1 MDNRHLDDS
10 SRASRALLILF
21 FVGFLAIVGVST
33 IISGLIEE
41 LNQKSKNEQA
51 RLFIGEQVVNTIR
64 NIESTFYQLAPVSG
78 HASHARLGRQ
88 ILDMTDQLEK
98 DLIVLQQGG
107 SVTHRIAL
115 NIEGQDEMV
124 REVYYAP
131 QANDQRYVMEVIEIS
146 PHLEQI
152 RLRVSELGK
161 RLNARDDC
169 AEADL
174 NCLKETSE
182 EVKGY
187 YKTIPSF
194 FFRLNENANRL
205 FYESNLNLLE
215 LQADLDTQ
223 QRNLKYTQAGVVLLV
238 IFSVMGLGV
247 FFIRRINTAQ
257 NQLRKA
263 KEDAEAASIS
273 KSQFLANMSHEIRTP
288 MNGIIGMT
296 DLVLDSELDDE
307 QRDYLKIVQS
317 SADALLTV
325 INDILDFSKIEA
337 GKLSIEA
344 IPFDLSRLLW
354 DTLRTLSLRAN
365 EKGLELICDV
375 SPDIPPQLLG
385 DPGRLR
391 QIILNLMGNSIKFT
405 ENGEIVLRAN
415 CQPGA
420 PEGYCRIHLAVKDTG
435 IGISADKQKLIFEAF
450 AQEDTTTTRR
460 YGGTGLGLSISSR
473 LVELMKGR
481 LWVDSKPGEG
491 SCFQIEI
498 DLPMVSA
505 VAQPIGCDVSSLIG
519 KSVLIV
525 DDNKTNRHMLENW
538 MKQWQ
543 LEVVSLANAHDT
555 LEFVK
560 TKGAAM
566 DFILLDTQ
574 MPDMDGYTLARRLQ
588 EILNP
593 SPPIVML
600 TSAATRGDA
609 EQCKEL
615 GINAYF
621 PKPVSP
627 FDLRLALCELIKN
640 VKVEKAP
647 AKLLTRHSL
656 REAKDLLDILLVE
669 DNLVNQKLAVSLFK
683 KWGHTVSVA
692 ENGQE
697 ALELL
702 ENRRFDIIFMDM
714 QMPIMGGLEATR
726 IFRQREIDSGLQRTP
741 IIAMTANAMDKDRDD
756 CLQAGMDDHISKP
769 INVKN
774 LQECLVTTVKRS
786 DSSAQARGVA
796 GSLAN

>member
-1 MDNRHLDDS
+1 MGNRHLDDTT
-10 SRASRALLILF
+10 RASRALLVLF
-21 FVGFLAIVGVST
+21 FVGFIAIVGVSSL
-33 IISGLIEE
+33 ISGLIEE

-78 HASHARLGRQ
+78 QAAHARLGRQ
-88 ILDMTDQLEK
+88 ILAMTEQLEK
-98 DLIVLQQGG
+98 DLVVLQHGG
-107 SVTHRIAL
+107 SVSHHIAL

-124 REVYYAP
+124 REVHYTP
-131 QANDQRYVMEVIEIS
+131 QADNQRYVMEVIEIA

-152 RLRVSELGK
+152 RQRVSELDK

-174 NCLKETSE
+174 LCLKITSDA
-182 EVKGY
+182 VKTY

-205 FYESNLNLLE
+205 FYESNLQLVE
-215 LQADLDTQ
+215 LQASLAKQ
-223 QRNLKYTQAGVVLLV
+223 QRNLKITQAGVVLLV
-238 IFSVMGLGV
+238 IFSVMGLGI
-247 FFIRRINTAQ
+247 FFLRRINLAQ
-257 NQLRKA
+257 SQLRKS
-263 KEDAEAASIS
+263 KEDAEAASIA
-273 KSQFLANMSHEIRTP
+273 KSQFLANMNHEIRTP

-296 DLVLDSELDDE
+296 DLVLDSELDAE

-337 GKLSIEA
+337 GKLSIES

-354 DTLRTLSLRAN
+354 DTLRTLSLRAD

-375 SPDIPPQLLG
+375 SPDIPPQLIG

-405 ENGEIVLRAN
+405 EKGEIVLRAQ

-420 PEGYCRIHLAVKDTG
+420 PEGYCRMHLTVQDTG
-435 IGISADKQKLIFEAF
+435 IGISPDKQKLIFEAF

-481 LWVDSKPGEG
+481 IWVDSTPGEG
-491 SCFQIEI
+491 SSFQIEV
-498 DLPMVSA
+498 DLPIVNTAA
-505 VAQPIGCDVSSLIG
+505 VPMACDVSLLFG
-519 KSVLIV
+519 KTALIV
-525 DDNKTNRHMLENW
+525 DDNKTNRLMLESW
-538 MKQWQ
+538 MRHWQ
-543 LEVVSLANAHDT
+543 LKAFSVGNAREA
-555 LEFVK
+555 LQFVE
-560 TKGAAM
+560 TDGNLL

-574 MPDMDGYTLARRLQ
+574 MPDMDGYTLAKSLQ
-588 EILNP
+588 EKFT
-593 SPPIVML
+593 SPPPMLML

-609 EQCKEL
+609 EQCREL
-615 GINAYF
+615 GIDAYF
-621 PKPVSP
+621 PKPVAP
-627 FDLRLALCELIKN
+627 FDLRLALCQLVKN
-640 VKVEKAP
+640 VKIEKAP
-647 AKLLTRHSL
+647 VKLVTRHSL
-656 REAKDLLDILLVE
+656 REAKTLLDILLVE

-697 ALELL
+697 ALDILA
-702 ENRRFDIIFMDM
+702 NQSFDVIFMDM
-714 QMPIMGGLEATR
+714 QMPVMGGLEATR
-726 IFRQREIDSGLQRTP
+726 LYRQRELGLGRQRTP

-756 CLQAGMDDHISKP
+756 CLQAGMDNHVSKP
-769 INVKN
+769 INIKN
-774 LQECLVTTVKRS
+774 LQECLATTIKQPASS
-786 DSSAQARGVA
+786 DETAEAS
-796 GSLAN
+796 

>member
-1 MDNRHLDDS
+1 MENSHLDDT

-33 IISGLIEE
+33 IISSLIEE
-41 LNQKSKNEQA
+41 LNQKSRNEQA
-51 RLFIGEQVVNTIR
+51 RLFIGEQIVNTIR

-78 HASHARLGRQ
+78 EASHIRLGRQ
-88 ILDMTDQLEK
+88 ILAMTDELEK
-98 DLIVLQQGG
+98 DLNVLQKGG

-124 REVYYAP
+124 RQVHYTP
-131 QANDQRYVMEVIEIS
+131 QANDQRYVMEVIEIA
-146 PHLEQI
+146 PYLEQI
-152 RLRVSELGK
+152 RFRVNELDK
-161 RLNARDDC
+161 RLDIRDNC

-174 NCLKETSE
+174 LCLKNAADDI
-182 EVKGY
+182 KAY

-205 FYESNLNLLE
+205 FYESNLQLVE
-215 LQADLDTQ
+215 LQARLANQ
-223 QRNLKYTQAGVVLLV
+223 QQNLKITQAGVVFLV
-238 IFSVMGLGV
+238 IFSVMGLGI
-247 FFIRRINTAQ
+247 FFIRRIKVAQ
-257 NQLRKA
+257 TQLRKA
-263 KEDAEAASIS
+263 KEEAEAASIA

-317 SADALLTV
+317 SADGLLTV

-337 GKLSIEA
+337 GKLSIDA

-375 SPDIPPQLLG
+375 SPDIPTQLLG

-405 ENGEIVLRAN
+405 EKGEIVLRAL

-420 PEGYCRIHLAVKDTG
+420 PEGYCRIHLAVQDTG

-473 LVELMKGR
+473 LVELMHGR
-481 LWVDSKPGEG
+481 IWVDSQPGEG

-498 DLPMVSA
+498 DLPVVNA
-505 VAQPIGCDVSSLIG
+505 APIPIACDVSLLFG
-519 KSVLIV
+519 KTALVV

-543 LEVVSLANAHDT
+543 IKVFSVASAHET
-555 LEFVK
+555 LQFV
-560 TKGAAM
+560 AQQAEPL

-588 EILNP
+588 EVL
-593 SPPIVML
+593 SPLPPMLML
-600 TSAATRGDA
+600 TSAAMRGDA

-615 GINAYF
+615 GIDAYF
-621 PKPVSP
+621 PKPVAP
-627 FDLRLALCELIKN
+627 FDLRLALCQLAKN
-640 VKVEKAP
+640 VKLENPP

-656 REAKDLLDILLVE
+656 REAKNLLDILLVE
-669 DNLVNQKLAVSLFK
+669 DNPINQKLVVSLFK

-692 ENGQE
+692 DNGQE
-697 ALELL
+697 ALDILASK
-702 ENRRFDIIFMDM
+702 RFDIIFMDM

-726 IFRQREIDSGLQRTP
+726 LYRDRELAQGQLRTP
-741 IIAMTANAMDKDRDD
+741 IIAMTANAMDKDKDD
-756 CLQAGMDDHISKP
+756 CLQAGMDDHVSKP

-774 LQECLVTTVKRS
+774 LQECLAKVIKQPEASNGMTEP
-786 DSSAQARGVA
+786 A
-796 GSLAN
+796 